1 MDWISVIIVLLI
13 VGIVADGLRRV
24 RKSRRE
30 GLQLSRRVHELDGED
45 SIKVSSSEFPSGG
58 ARVAA
63 RRDPNE
69 ASNLNEDVRKSYE
82 SSKITVGAP
91 KRNPEQVSLNLE
103 EVVPMLMDSLDSTS
117 PDSTSQES
125 DAQDEIGFDDEDEPR
140 LGDMQEIEKWDEPD
154 ISVTSAKTSTSVKD
168 KPANT
173 GKYKDTKD
181 KNEGTG
187 KSPSEVLVVSVM
199 ARAGERFQGEDLL
212 QALMEL
218 NMKFG
223 EMDIFHRHE
232 EASGEG
238 EVYFSLANIV
248 VPGTFN
254 LAEIQEFS
262 TPGVSLFMQLPLRVE
277 SHSLRAFDIFA
288 TTARSLATRLS
299 GELKDENRSV
309 MTSQT
314 FEHYR
319 QRVIEFERQKKLQHS

>member
-45 SIKVSSSEFPSGG
+45 SVKVSSSEFPSGG

-69 ASNLNEDVRKSYE
+69 VSSLNEDVRKSYE
-82 SSKITVGAP
+82 SSKVTLGAP
-91 KRNPEQVSLNLE
+91 KRHPEQVSLNLE
-103 EVVPMLMDSLDSTS
+103 EVVPMLMDSLEPEFHEQDR
-117 PDSTSQES
+117 DLEQEPHEEL
-125 DAQDEIGFDDEDEPR
+125 AFEDDDPR
-140 LGDMQEIEKWDEPD
+140 LGDMQEIEDL
-154 ISVTSAKTSTSVKD
+154 D
-168 KPANT
+168 KPSSPPPTAKSTTAAN
-173 GKYKDTKD
+173 
-181 KNEGTG
+181 
-187 KSPSEVLVVSVM
+187 KSKAKEEPSEKAPGEVLVVSIM

-223 EMDIFHRHE
+223 DMDIFHRHE
-232 EASGEG
+232 EENGEG
-238 EVYFSLANIV
+238 EVYFSLANMV

-254 LAEIQEFS
+254 LAEMQDFS
-262 TPGVSLFMQLPLRVE
+262 TPGVSLFMQLPLTVE
-277 SHSLRAFDIFA
+277 SHSLRAYDIFA
-288 TTARSLATRLS
+288 TTARALAARLS